1 MKRILILSIGFI
13 CAQVKISPLPD
24 TELST
29 YCEDFEFPAGTLNV
43 NKCIEP
49 LDQQN
54 ASIWTVPSLD
64 PPTKAKW
71 CATTGRVSNSF
82 PIRSLAPPIRH

>member
-13 CAQVKISPLPD
+13 CAEVKISPWPD
-24 TELST
+24 TDQST

-54 ASIWTVPSLD
+54 ASLWTAPSID

-71 CATTGRVSNSF
+71 CATTGRVSNS
-82 PIRSLAPPIRH
+82 S